1 LLSNLKKNIRKSNQ
15 ELFLMEAVA
24 QSSGDDDIRDA
35 ILDDTGLIDDDES
48 TEIKKLVDGIPEFD
62 EEQDMEEKL
71 KHIKENF
78 IPDTNY

>member
-1 LLSNLKKNIRKSNQ
+1 MLSNLKKNIRKSNQ